1 MIWLI
6 RIPLYIL
13 MFIGGLY
20 AVNYAF
26 FDGEGFKEAEEDR
39 ALRLRMKRGTLY
51 DDDPEEK
58 EN

>member
-6 RIPLYIL
+6 RIPVCIL

-39 ALRLRMKRGTLY
+39 ALRLMMKRGTLY
-51 DDDPEEK
+51 DIPEEK